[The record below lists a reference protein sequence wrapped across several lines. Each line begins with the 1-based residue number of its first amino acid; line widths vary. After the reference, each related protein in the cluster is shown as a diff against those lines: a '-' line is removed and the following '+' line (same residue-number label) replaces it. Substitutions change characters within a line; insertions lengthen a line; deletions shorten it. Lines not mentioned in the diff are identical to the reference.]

1 MTNTLPVPDVDSE
14 PSNLSWFQR
23 PLSGWWCAFGWL
35 LATAI
40 LVAWIQKAGGPAG
53 GDAFEVDFSSWAI
66 AHGQFVCMY
75 PPLGHINFN
84 YGAPVYPLLSGGVE
98 AVARIGHG
106 TPFPTSAALGHNCSR
121 GLPSMAGW
129 ALKSDAIIPTLRVA
143 YLGWI
148 LLLAGVVAVLRVTGR
163 GLCGWEPT
171 AVVIVACLPPVW
183 MSIEE
188 YFHPQDLMAM
198 GFALGA
204 VACAIR
210 SRWILGGILIALAVL
225 TQQFTL
231 LVAIPLLVVAPGR
244 HRVRFAAVAFVSAM
258 VVILPILG
266 LTAGKAARFIF
277 LGTGDASGQGG
288 TVVWELHLHGAL
300 LVLVSRVLPLLV
312 SLILSVLVLRRV
324 GPAALQPKVLLPLVA
339 LSLSLRLV
347 FEQNVFGYYYMALS
361 VALIL
366 VEVVRGR
373 IRESVVAWFALI
385 LLAEGE
391 GEISLI
397 IWRQSWGQDAR
408 HWIPV
413 VIMAVGLLL
422 ILRRVVRHQVNW
434 NVAIWAGVVIAAVIV
449 WPVSSDPFRRQP
461 VTWLWEVV
469 LVTFGVILAAGPLL
483 TSVRHR
489 SVELAP
495 EEHGTFVPVP

>member
-1 MTNTLPVPDVDSE
+1 MDS
-14 PSNLSWFQR
+14 
-23 PLSGWWCAFGWL
+23 
-35 LATAI
+35 
-40 LVAWIQKAGGPAG
+40 
-53 GDAFEVDFSSWAI
+53 
-66 AHGQFVCMY
+66 
-75 PPLGHINFN
+75 
-84 YGAPVYPLLSGGVE
+84 
-98 AVARIGHG
+98 
-106 TPFPTSAALGHNCSR
+106 
-121 GLPSMAGW
+121 
-129 ALKSDAIIPTLRVA
+129 
-143 YLGWI
+143 
-148 LLLAGVVAVLRVTGR
+148 
-163 GLCGWEPT
+163 
-171 AVVIVACLPPVW
+171 
-183 MSIEE
+183 
-188 YFHPQDLMAM
+188 
-198 GFALGA
+198 
-204 VACAIR
+204 
-210 SRWILGGILIALAVL
+210 GGILIALAVL

-244 HRVRFAAVAFVSAM
+244 HRVRFAVVAFVSAM

-312 SLILSVLVLRRV
+312 SLVLSVLVLRRV

-422 ILRRVVRHQVNW
+422 ILRRVVRHQVDW

-469 LVTFGVILAAGPLL
+469 LVAFGVILAAGPLL

>member
-1 MTNTLPVPDVDSE
+1 
-14 PSNLSWFQR
+14 
-23 PLSGWWCAFGWL
+23 
-35 LATAI
+35 
-40 LVAWIQKAGGPAG
+40 
-53 GDAFEVDFSSWAI
+53 
-66 AHGQFVCMY
+66 
-75 PPLGHINFN
+75 
-84 YGAPVYPLLSGGVE
+84 
-98 AVARIGHG
+98 
-106 TPFPTSAALGHNCSR
+106 
-121 GLPSMAGW
+121 
-129 ALKSDAIIPTLRVA
+129 
-143 YLGWI
+143 
-148 LLLAGVVAVLRVTGR
+148 
-163 GLCGWEPT
+163 
-171 AVVIVACLPPVW
+171 
-183 MSIEE
+183 
-188 YFHPQDLMAM
+188 
-198 GFALGA
+198 
-204 VACAIR
+204 
-210 SRWILGGILIALAVL
+210 
-225 TQQFTL
+225 
-231 LVAIPLLVVAPGR
+231 
-244 HRVRFAAVAFVSAM
+244 M

-397 IWRQSWGQDAR
+397 IWRQSPGGRMPGTGFPCSSWRSASS
-408 HWIPV
+408 V
-413 VIMAVGLLL
+413 

>member
-1 MTNTLPVPDVDSE
+1 
-14 PSNLSWFQR
+14 
-23 PLSGWWCAFGWL
+23 
-35 LATAI
+35 
-40 LVAWIQKAGGPAG
+40 
-53 GDAFEVDFSSWAI
+53 
-66 AHGQFVCMY
+66 
-75 PPLGHINFN
+75 
-84 YGAPVYPLLSGGVE
+84 
-98 AVARIGHG
+98 
-106 TPFPTSAALGHNCSR
+106 
-121 GLPSMAGW
+121 
-129 ALKSDAIIPTLRVA
+129 
-143 YLGWI
+143 
-148 LLLAGVVAVLRVTGR
+148 
-163 GLCGWEPT
+163 
-171 AVVIVACLPPVW
+171 
-183 MSIEE
+183 
-188 YFHPQDLMAM
+188 
-198 GFALGA
+198 
-204 VACAIR
+204 
-210 SRWILGGILIALAVL
+210 
-225 TQQFTL
+225 
-231 LVAIPLLVVAPGR
+231 
-244 HRVRFAAVAFVSAM
+244 
-258 VVILPILG
+258 
-266 LTAGKAARFIF
+266 
-277 LGTGDASGQGG
+277 
-288 TVVWELHLHGAL
+288 
-300 LVLVSRVLPLLV
+300 
-312 SLILSVLVLRRV
+312 
-324 GPAALQPKVLLPLVA
+324 
-339 LSLSLRLV
+339 
-347 FEQNVFGYYYMALS
+347 

-495 EEHGTFVPVP
+495 VEHGTFVPVP

>member
-1 MTNTLPVPDVDSE
+1 MTNTLPTTDVDSE
-14 PSNLSWFQR
+14 PDRLSWFQR

-35 LATAI
+35 VATAI
-40 LVAWIQKAGGPAG
+40 FVTWIQKAGGPAG

-84 YGAPVYPLLSGGVE
+84 YGAPVYPLVSGGLE
-98 AVARIGHG
+98 AVTRIGHG
-106 TPFPTSAALGHNCSR
+106 TPFPTSAALGHNCNQ
-121 GLPSMAGW
+121 GLSTMAGW
-129 ALKSDAIIPTLRVA
+129 ALKSGAIIPTLRIA
-143 YLGWI
+143 YLGWV
-148 LLLAGVVAVLRVTGR
+148 LLLGGVVGVLRVSGR
-163 GLCGWEPT
+163 GRCGWEPT
-171 AVVIVACLPPVW
+171 AVVLVACLPPVW
-183 MSIEE
+183 MSIQE

-210 SRWILGGILIALAVL
+210 SKWILGGVLIALAVL

-231 LVAIPLLVVAPGR
+231 LVAIPLLVIAPGR
-244 HRVRFAAVAFVSAM
+244 HRVRFAVTAFVAAM

-312 SLILSVLVLRRV
+312 SLVLSLLVLRRV
-324 GPAALQPKVLLPLVA
+324 GPAALQPMVLLPLIA
-339 LSLSLRLV
+339 LSVSLRLV

-366 VEVVRGR
+366 VEVIRGR

-422 ILRRVVRHQVNW
+422 IVRRVLRHQVDW

-469 LVTFGVILAAGPLL
+469 LVTYGVVLAAGPLL
-483 TSVRHR
+483 ASVRG
-489 SVELAP
+489 SSEQSPL
-495 EEHGTFVPVP
+495 EEQAVVAAVP